1 MNRGGNFTRKFM
13 LIATLVTDPN
23 KRIVVE
29 SSQGETFRNLQVIIG
44 EGMKTSHPDMF
55 QSLDFVRAYNITMV
69 KNKQIVLK
77 DHFLVS
83 DYLQD
88 NDAILFEIDST
99 NIWLRIKFQLF
110 DCKQL
115 TIEGY
120 T

>member
-1 MNRGGNFTRKFM
+1 
-13 LIATLVTDPN
+13 
-23 KRIVVE
+23 
-29 SSQGETFRNLQVIIG
+29 
-44 EGMKTSHPDMF
+44 MKTSHPDMF

-83 DYLQD
+83 DYQQD